1 MRDSLYSYST
11 NSSESKEIN
20 YDSLK
25 PETISFFPSFL
36 INNTHLLSIKEKI
49 KNVSWEKEGK
59 ILLSKVSFNKS
70 DIKLYK
76 LLLLKH
82 CIPSNLRGEFWYIIS
97 GAKKE
102 NLDNP
107 NYYFSLVN
115 SFNDY
120 IKKFNESQIEKD
132 INRTIIDDSI
142 NSNIIKQKLKNILL
156 SYSKRNHSIGYI
168 QGFNFIVAKILK
180 MLPDEEKAFWLF
192 VQIIENILPIDF
204 YSEMCGMMSDIDIL
218 ILLIKEKYIPNL
230 INKLIENDLIS
241 DLKDLLLKWFD
252 SLFCINMNSDCQNAI
267 WDILFCE
274 GSIVLFKT
282 AISFLKKITDKLI
295 LFDNSFDFR
304 NFINEYFNNY
314 KDEYLITFNLILKKF
329 EFDEEFI
336 NYNRQIIFSHM
347 KSNFENNNDKEKE
360 LYIEKIN
367 KNEEL
372 CDTSLPICIYNTDSK
387 FKIIENLILTTNEN
401 LNIIEDYCEKD
412 YLINY
417 NDSFKF
423 EASEIDCD
431 ELLIERK
438 IHFCENNR
446 KNLAKS
452 IVINKNVNKDSNDNS
467 FLSTGTEKS
476 NEKENY
482 ILEYHTMR
490 KKKYKEQRKYKYY
503 SYEIESN
510 KDEDSCN
517 NYKQFETQN
526 FNDYDKFVQSI
537 NLRYKNVSMVN
548 IYTLQV
554 HKKDNSL
561 INNVNLEYTG

>member
-1 MRDSLYSYST
+1 MRDSFYSFST
-11 NSSESKEIN
+11 DSSENKEIN
-20 YDSLK
+20 QNSLK

-36 INNTHLLSIKEKI
+36 INNPLLLSIREKI
-49 KNVSWEKEGK
+49 KNISWEKEG
-59 ILLSKVSFNKS
+59 IYLLSKVSFDKN

-76 LLLLKH
+76 LLLLKN
-82 CIPSNLRGEFWYIIS
+82 CIPQNFRGEFWYIIS

-102 NLDNP
+102 KLNNP

-132 INRTIIDDSI
+132 INRTIREDSI
-142 NSNIIKQKLKNILL
+142 NSKIIKQKLKNILI
-156 SYSKRNHSIGYI
+156 SYSKRNQSIGYI
-168 QGFNFIVAKILK
+168 QGFNFIVAKILQ

-218 ILLIKEKYIPNL
+218 ICLIKEKYIPNL

-241 DLKDLLLKWFD
+241 DLKDLILKWFD
-252 SLFCINMNSDCQNAI
+252 SLFCINMNSNSQNAI
-267 WDILFCE
+267 WDILFCD
-274 GSIVLFKT
+274 GRIVLFKT
-282 AISFLKKITDKLI
+282 AISLLKKITDKLI

-304 NFINEYFNNY
+304 NFVNEYFDNY
-314 KDEYLITFNLILKKF
+314 KDEYLLTYNLILKKF

-347 KSNFENNNDKEKE
+347 KYNFENNNDKEKE
-360 LYIEKIN
+360 LYKEKIN
-367 KNEEL
+367 QNEEL
-372 CDTSLPICIYNTDSK
+372 CDKSMPICIYDTESK
-387 FKIIENLILTTNEN
+387 FKITENLILTTYNN
-401 LNIIEDYCEKD
+401 LNIIDDYCEND

-423 EASEIDCD
+423 ETSEIDCD

-438 IHFCENNR
+438 IHFCDDNR
-446 KNLAKS
+446 KNFAKS
-452 IVINKNVNKDSNDNS
+452 LKINKKENKDSNDS

-476 NEKENY
+476 NEKDNY
-482 ILEYHTMR
+482 ILECHTLT
-490 KKKYKEQRKYKYY
+490 KKKYKEQRKNKYY
-503 SYEIESN
+503 SYEIEFN
-510 KDEDSCN
+510 KDQNKNN

-526 FNDYDKFVQSI
+526 FDDYEIFVHHI
-537 NLRYKNVSMVN
+537 NSRYKMVSMVN
-548 IYTLQV
+548 IFTLQV
-554 HKKDNSL
+554 NKEDKSL
-561 INNVNLEYTG
+561 INNDNLEYTG

>member
-1 MRDSLYSYST
+1 MSDSLYSFST
-11 NSSESKEIN
+11 ESSENKEIN
-20 YDSLK
+20 YNSLK
-25 PETISFFPSFL
+25 TETISFFPSFL
-36 INNTHLLSIKEKI
+36 INNTHLLTIKEKI

-59 ILLSKVSFNKS
+59 KLLTKISFDKN
-70 DIKLYK
+70 DIKIYK

-120 IKKFNESQIEKD
+120 IKKFNESEIEKD
-132 INRTIIDDSI
+132 INRTIKDDLI
-142 NSNIIKQKLKNILL
+142 NSKIIKQKLKNILI
-156 SYSKRNHSIGYI
+156 SYSKRNQSIGYI
-168 QGFNFIVAKILK
+168 QGFNFIVAKILQ

-218 ILLIKEKYIPNL
+218 ICLIKEKYIPNL
-230 INKLIENDLIS
+230 INKLIKNDLIS
-241 DLKDLLLKWFD
+241 DLKDLILKWFD
-252 SLFCINMNSDCQNAI
+252 SLFCINMNSNSQNAI
-267 WDILFCE
+267 WDILFCD
-274 GSIVLFKT
+274 GRIVLFKT
-282 AISFLKKITDKLI
+282 AISLLKKITDKLI

-304 NFINEYFNNY
+304 NFVNEYFDNY
-314 KDEYLITFNLILKKF
+314 KDEYLLTYNLILKKF

-347 KSNFENNNDKEKE
+347 KYNFENNNDKEKE
-360 LYIEKIN
+360 LYKEKIN
-367 KNEEL
+367 QNEEL
-372 CDTSLPICIYNTDSK
+372 CDKSMPICIYDTESK
-387 FKIIENLILTTNEN
+387 FKITENLILTTYNN
-401 LNIIEDYCEKD
+401 LNIIDDYCEND

-423 EASEIDCD
+423 ETSEIDCD

-438 IHFCENNR
+438 IHFCDDNR
-446 KNLAKS
+446 KNFAKS
-452 IVINKNVNKDSNDNS
+452 LKINKKENKDSNDS

-476 NEKENY
+476 NEKDNY
-482 ILEYHTMR
+482 ILECHTLT
-490 KKKYKEQRKYKYY
+490 KKKYKEQRKNKYY
-503 SYEIESN
+503 SYEIEFN
-510 KDEDSCN
+510 KDQNKNN

-526 FNDYDKFVQSI
+526 FDDYEIFVHHI
-537 NLRYKNVSMVN
+537 NSRYKMVSMVN
-548 IYTLQV
+548 IFTLQV
-554 HKKDNSL
+554 NKEDKSL
-561 INNVNLEYTG
+561 INNDNLEYTG

>member
-1 MRDSLYSYST
+1 MRDSFYSFST
-11 NSSESKEIN
+11 DSSENKEIN
-20 YDSLK
+20 QNSLK

-36 INNTHLLSIKEKI
+36 INNPLLLSIREKI
-49 KNVSWEKEGK
+49 KNISWEKEG
-59 ILLSKVSFNKS
+59 IYLLSKVSFDKN

-76 LLLLKH
+76 LLLLKN
-82 CIPSNLRGEFWYIIS
+82 CIPQNFRGEFWYIIS

-102 NLDNP
+102 KLNNP

-132 INRTIIDDSI
+132 INRTIREDSI
-142 NSNIIKQKLKNILL
+142 NSKIIKQKLKNILI
-156 SYSKRNHSIGYI
+156 SYSKRNHSIGYV
-168 QGFNFIVAKILK
+168 QGFNFIVAKILN

-241 DLKDLLLKWFD
+241 DLKDLILKWFD
-252 SLFCINMNSDCQNAI
+252 SLFCINMNSNSQNAI
-267 WDILFCE
+267 WDILFCD
-274 GSIVLFKT
+274 GRIVLFKT
-282 AISFLKKITDKLI
+282 AISLLKKITDKLI

-314 KDEYLITFNLILKKF
+314 KDEYLLTYNLILKKF

-347 KSNFENNNDKEKE
+347 KYNFENNNDKEKE
-360 LYIEKIN
+360 LYKEKIN
-367 KNEEL
+367 QNEEL
-372 CDTSLPICIYNTDSK
+372 CDKSMPICIYDTESK
-387 FKIIENLILTTNEN
+387 FKITENLILTTYNN
-401 LNIIEDYCEKD
+401 LNIIDDYCEND

-423 EASEIDCD
+423 ETSEIDCD

-438 IHFCENNR
+438 IHFCDDNR
-446 KNLAKS
+446 KNFAKS
-452 IVINKNVNKDSNDNS
+452 LKINKKENKDSNDS

-476 NEKENY
+476 NEKDNY
-482 ILEYHTMR
+482 ILECHTLT
-490 KKKYKEQRKYKYY
+490 KKKYKEQRKNKYY
-503 SYEIESN
+503 SYEIEFN
-510 KDEDSCN
+510 KDQNKNN

-526 FNDYDKFVQSI
+526 FDDYEIFVHHI
-537 NLRYKNVSMVN
+537 NSRYKMVSMVN
-548 IYTLQV
+548 IFTLQV
-554 HKKDNSL
+554 NKEDKSL
-561 INNVNLEYTG
+561 INNDNLEYTG

>member
-82 CIPSNLRGEFWYIIS
+82 CIPSNYRGEFWYIIS

-102 NLDNP
+102 NLNNP

-230 INKLIENDLIS
+230 INKLIKNDLIS
-241 DLKDLLLKWFD
+241 DLKDLILKWFD
-252 SLFCINMNSDCQNAI
+252 SLFCINMNSNSQNAI
-267 WDILFCE
+267 WDILFCD
-274 GSIVLFKT
+274 GRIVLFKT
-282 AISFLKKITDKLI
+282 AISLLKKITDKLI

-304 NFINEYFNNY
+304 NFVNEYFDNY
-314 KDEYLITFNLILKKF
+314 KDEYLLTYNLILKKF

-347 KSNFENNNDKEKE
+347 KYNFENNNDKEKE
-360 LYIEKIN
+360 LYKEKIN
-367 KNEEL
+367 QNEEL
-372 CDTSLPICIYNTDSK
+372 CDKSMPICIYDTESK
-387 FKIIENLILTTNEN
+387 FKITENLILTTNNN
-401 LNIIEDYCEKD
+401 LNIIDDYCEND

-423 EASEIDCD
+423 ETSEIDCD

-438 IHFCENNR
+438 IHFCDDNR
-446 KNLAKS
+446 KNFAKS
-452 IVINKNVNKDSNDNS
+452 LKINKKENKDSNDS

-476 NEKENY
+476 NEKDNY
-482 ILEYHTMR
+482 ILECHTLT
-490 KKKYKEQRKYKYY
+490 KKKYKEQRKNKYY
-503 SYEIESN
+503 SYEIEFN
-510 KDEDSCN
+510 KDQNKNN

-526 FNDYDKFVQSI
+526 FDDYEIFVHHI
-537 NLRYKNVSMVN
+537 NSRYKMVSMVN
-548 IYTLQV
+548 IFTLQV
-554 HKKDNSL
+554 NKEDKSL
-561 INNVNLEYTG
+561 INNDNLEYTG